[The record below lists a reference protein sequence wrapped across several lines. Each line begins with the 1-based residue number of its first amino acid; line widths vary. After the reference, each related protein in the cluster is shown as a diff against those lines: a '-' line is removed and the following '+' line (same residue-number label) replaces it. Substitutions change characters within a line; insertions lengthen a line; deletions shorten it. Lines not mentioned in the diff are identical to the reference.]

1 MRSQAVQMQARR
13 ESNRLETGFVWFV
26 MAFAGA
32 SGAARGSDH
41 LVASAVELNASVVRP
56 GAGTVRAGASP
67 VSASPRSVQGL
78 SRRAAF
84 DQARPQL

>member
-1 MRSQAVQMQARR
+1 
-13 ESNRLETGFVWFV
+13 
-26 MAFAGA
+26 
-32 SGAARGSDH
+32 
-41 LVASAVELNASVVRP
+41 VRP

-67 VSASPRSVQGL
+67 VSASPRPVQGL